1 MGATPQNSTT
11 PAASANVPGIASG
24 APAGVSGAA
33 AAGEN
38 KVPFSLKKGAQEE
51 LGKEGYNQF
60 VRVCKDF
67 KDGTKS
73 LTDAV
78 AAVQALL
85 AGKPDLIEQFK
96 TWGKGFQRPEGGVG
110 DWGAFTAAPGGV
122 QAGAAGVLRATA
134 FASKSSKGGV
144 VATDSTASGNAAE
157 SMTGAVVAGSPQDVA
172 IKADLMK
179 RELRII
185 KAVVEHSACYE
196 GFGDHVVGEF
206 ATMGEKEIAAMLD
219 ETTFDDHKIL
229 ASLMELALSAGQ
241 FEDFHWAVR
250 ALECCVVAL
259 ENKKESANLSTCS
272 SASELRTLATPSKQK
287 EVANAAFALVV
298 QVQVPERVCVSL
310 CECVPPQTLTNASF
324 RARLHSSTLNRMF
337 SICAGEDTS

>member
-1 MGATPQNSTT
+1 M
-11 PAASANVPGIASG
+11 
-24 APAGVSGAA
+24 
-33 AAGEN
+33 
-38 KVPFSLKKGAQEE
+38 
-51 LGKEGYNQF
+51 
-60 VRVCKDF
+60 
-67 KDGTKS
+67 
-73 LTDAV
+73 
-78 AAVQALL
+78 
-85 AGKPDLIEQFK
+85 
-96 TWGKGFQRPEGGVG
+96 
-110 DWGAFTAAPGGV
+110 
-122 QAGAAGVLRATA
+122 
-134 FASKSSKGGV
+134 
-144 VATDSTASGNAAE
+144 ATDSTGSGDVAGG
-157 SMTGAVVAGSPQDVA
+157 MTGAVVAGSPQDVA

-241 FEDFHWAVR
+241 LEDFHWSVR

-298 QVQVPERVCVSL
+298 QVQVPQRVCVSL